1 MSRRFKILVA
11 LCLVLAVL
19 TGALLWALPEIVRRV
34 AVGKLTVLS
43 GRQTSIERVELNLF
57 TGRFAVNR
65 LRMARRPGHGPEAFV
80 EFDRL
85 AGRVALSA
93 LFGFDISLVEL
104 SLVRPAVRITRTGP
118 VDFDFADLLQLFTA
132 PVADDRPSRFTFS
145 LGRLVVTEGAV
156 VMDDAFL
163 SPGVQWR
170 LEALDVEASGIT
182 TKRDQPT
189 GGLRM
194 SARFGD
200 ARLEVTSRSVTLT
213 PVSLSLDVVL
223 ADFDLAR
230 ARPYLPPDL
239 PAVPATGKL
248 GLALKLERVR
258 TGDALGESSV
268 SGEVKLEAL
277 SVVQRDRP
285 VPFLTADR
293 LTVAIERMDFLARD
307 VLLGAVEI
315 EGLGLRAARDKQGD
329 IDLLAALRRPETAH
343 GAAATD
349 KPADPASPPA
359 GVGAAPPASPRG
371 PPAGPALGRVRVARL
386 ALKSGTVT
394 FGDEGVAPGREWKLE
409 GVTVDGAG
417 FSTSPD
423 DPAGKLEVRAQ
434 VTARPGPA
442 RPATLAI
449 DADSVRLAPLAA
461 SARVR
466 VDGFALATVRS
477 YWPESVPAVVPEG
490 AVALA
495 LDVGVARDGNGQ
507 LTRAV
512 ASGSVRVD
520 ALQVVRRGQPGPF
533 LRIPTLTVGLTQ
545 ADAVA
550 QTLALGA
557 VEVGGA
563 DLRVVRDAE
572 GRIDLL
578 GLTPAAEPA
587 IEVVKARTGLN
598 AVAGPPK
605 SSPAPPPAAAQ
616 WKLSLDRFTFAKGTL
631 TFEDRAISPATTLTL
646 GDVTL
651 EAQRV
656 AWPFTKPATFS
667 LAVAMPGGGR
677 TDGKGTAMLEPL
689 NVQVTLSTR
698 ETPIEPYQ
706 AYFPFAA
713 RLAGLFSGDSLSE
726 IQRGPKGEL
735 ILASRGTAWAS
746 NLAVRAPGAP
756 DDVARMDA
764 MVIRDIDFS
773 WPNYALVDRVVLTHP
788 QIRVERDA
796 EGAINLRALFA
807 PRPGTAKDGDAEG
820 PAAEAPASKSPDT
833 GPSLTVEDGG
843 EKAPG
848 GGPAQTMVID
858 FNEIDI
864 ENGFARFIDHT
875 TRPPFSEDMS
885 RLSVTI
891 KSLSNVMGRAERT
904 TLTLQALVG
913 SDGALDMRGDLS
925 GLGESLRADLV
936 AELRDFSLSTANPY
950 ADTLTSWT
958 VQRGKLQAKIHYRIE
973 GDRITA
979 QHDLAFN
986 KLAVQKSTASS
997 SDEAKRKIGVPLGLA
1012 VALLKDSNDNIDF
1025 SLPLSGTLSD
1035 QSFDWGEAIWTGVK
1049 QVLVKVLL
1057 SPFSA
1062 IGRLFKGSDDSVDK
1076 LEIDPVTF
1084 APGSA
1089 VIAPSTEAQ
1098 LIRLADFLRRSPN
1111 IKLTLEP
1118 VVTPAD
1124 LASLREQEVAARV
1137 EAFRQTERLPDQA
1150 AALRAYYQQKLP
1162 EVTLPKAVGDQM
1174 ALLAE
1179 REPVPEGRLAQLVER
1194 RIEATRDN
1202 LVKTQGILEARVVP
1216 PAPPAPPAPA
1226 EAGQGRVEFTIV
1238 PADG

>member
-1 MSRRFKILVA
+1 MSRRLKILVA
-11 LCLVLAVL
+11 LCLVLAL
-19 TGALLWALPEIVRRV
+19 LIGALLWALPEIVRRV

-85 AGRVALSA
+85 AGRVALPA
-93 LFGFDISLVEL
+93 LFGFDISLTEL

-132 PVADDRPSRFTFS
+132 PVVDARPSRFTFS
-145 LGRLVVTEGAV
+145 LGRLVVTGGTV

-170 LEALDVEASGIT
+170 IEPLDVEASGIT
-182 TKRDQPT
+182 TKRDQSP

-194 SARFGD
+194 SARLGD
-200 ARLEVTSRSVTLT
+200 ARLEITSRSVNLT
-213 PVSLSLDVVL
+213 PVGLSLDVVL
-223 ADFDLAR
+223 TDFDLAR

-248 GLALKLERVR
+248 GLTLKLERVR

-268 SGEVKLEAL
+268 SGEVKLESL

-285 VPFLTADR
+285 APFLTADR
-293 LTVAIERMDFLARD
+293 LTVAIERMDFLAHD

-329 IDLLAALRRPETAH
+329 IDVLALLRRPETAPA
-343 GAAATD
+343 AAATE

-371 PPAGPALGRVRVARL
+371 PPAGPAPGRVRLARL

-417 FSTSPD
+417 LSTSPD
-423 DPAGKLEVRAQ
+423 DPAGKLGVRAQ

-466 VDGFALATVRS
+466 VDGFALATIRP

-495 LDVGVARDGNGQ
+495 LEVGVARDGNGQ

-512 ASGSVRVD
+512 ASGSVRLD
-520 ALQVVRRGQPGPF
+520 ALQVVGRGQPGPF
-533 LRIPTLTVGLTQ
+533 LRIPKLTVGLTQ

-550 QTLALGA
+550 QTIALGA
-557 VEVGGA
+557 IEVGGA
-563 DLRVVRDAE
+563 DLRVVREAG

-578 GLTPAAEPA
+578 GLAPGAEPA
-587 IEVVKARTGLN
+587 IEVVKARTGLT
-598 AVAGPPK
+598 AAAPKPP
-605 SSPAPPPAAAQ
+605 PPPPPAAAQ

-631 TFEDRAISPATTLTL
+631 TFEDREVSPATTLTL
-646 GDVTL
+646 GDVTI

-667 LAVAMPGGGR
+667 LSVAMPGGGR
-677 TDGKGTAMLEPL
+677 SDGKGTALLEPL

-698 ETPIEPYQ
+698 EAPIEPYQ

-713 RLAGLFSGDSLSE
+713 RFAGLFSGDSLSE

-746 NLAVRAPGAP
+746 NLAVRAPGAQ
-756 DDVARMDA
+756 DDVVRLDA
-764 MVIRDIDFS
+764 MVIRDLDFS
-773 WPNYALVDRVVLTHP
+773 WPNYALVDRVILTHP

-796 EGAINLRALFA
+796 EGVINLRALFA
-807 PRPGTAKDGDAEG
+807 PRPDTEKKGDAVA
-820 PAAEAPASKSPDT
+820 PAAEVAASKPPDT
-833 GPSLTVEDGG
+833 GASLTVQDGG
-843 EKAPG
+843 EKAPGG

-858 FNEIDI
+858 FNQIDI

-875 TRPPFSEDMS
+875 TKPPFSEDIS
-885 RLSVTI
+885 RLAVTI

-913 SDGALDMRGDLS
+913 TDGALDMRGDLS

-936 AELRDFSLSTANPY
+936 AELRDFSLSSANPY
-950 ADTLTSWT
+950 ADSLTSWT
-958 VQRGKLQAKIHYRIE
+958 VQRGKLQAKIHYHVE

-979 QHDLAFN
+979 EHDLAFN
-986 KLAVQKSTASS
+986 KLAVLKSAAS

-1012 VALLKDSNDNIDF
+1012 VALLTDSNGNIDF

-1035 QSFDWGEAIWTGVK
+1035 RSFDWGEAIWAGVK

-1076 LEIDPVTF
+1076 LEIDPVAF

-1098 LIRLADFLRRSPN
+1098 LIKLAEFLRRSPN
-1111 IKLTLEP
+1111 IKLTLAP
-1118 VVTPAD
+1118 VVTAAD
-1124 LASLREQEVAARV
+1124 IASLKEQEVAARV
-1137 EAFRQTERLPDQA
+1137 EAFRQAERLPDQA

-1162 EVTLPKAVGDQM
+1162 DVTLPKTVGEQM

-1202 LVKTQGILEARVVP
+1202 LVKTQGIPEARVVAS
-1216 PAPPAPPAPA
+1216 APPAPSAPA